1 MAVLP
6 LFPLGTALMPG
17 ACLPLQI
24 FEERYVAL
32 LQDLL
37 REQDKRPPV
46 FGVVAI
52 RKGYEVG
59 EAGARALHTVG
70 CSAQLRQAASVGE
83 ERFLIVIEGR
93 SRFRLDAMQSNA
105 QTPYSQAEITWLEET
120 TGDDAEIVLL
130 AQNLRGE
137 VAAYRA
143 QLGGNELESPA
154 ENRELS
160 YWLPQALDLDLSDR
174 QLLLASESTETRLR
188 LSRQIV
194 RRESALN
201 SSLGT
206 TSTSRSFD
214 GPMSPN

>member
-1 MAVLP
+1 
-6 LFPLGTALMPG
+6 MPG
-17 ACLPLQI
+17 AFLPLQI

-37 REQDKRPPV
+37 REQEKRPPV

-59 EAGARALHTVG
+59 EAGAKALHTVG

-93 SRFRLDAMQSNA
+93 TRFRLDAIQPSA
-105 QTPYSQAEITWLEET
+105 QTPYAQAEITWLEET
-120 TGDDAEIVLL
+120 TGDDEEIVML
-130 AQNLRGE
+130 AQSLRGE
-137 VAAYRA
+137 LAAYRT
-143 QLGGNELESPA
+143 QLGAEELESPA
-154 ENRELS
+154 DDAEFS

-188 LSRQIV
+188 LGRQIV
-194 RRESALN
+194 RRERALN

-206 TSTSRSFD
+206 TTSTDRSF
-214 GPMSPN
+214 GEPMSPN

>member
-17 ACLPLQI
+17 AFLPLQI
-24 FEERYVAL
+24 FEGRYVAL

-59 EAGARALHTVG
+59 DAGVRALHTVG

-93 SRFRLDAMQSNA
+93 TRFRLDTMHSDA
-105 QTPYSQAEITWLEET
+105 QTPYAQGEITWLEEA
-120 TGDDAEIVLL
+120 TGDCHEIVLL

-143 QLGGNELESPA
+143 RLGGDVLEPP
-154 ENRELS
+154 EDDREMS

-188 LSRQIV
+188 LGRQIV
-194 RRESALN
+194 RRES
-201 SSLGT
+201 T
-206 TSTSRSFD
+206 
-214 GPMSPN
+214 